1 MIAKQK
7 IHGFVAAFDYNH
19 QKMELKNPKDRAE
32 LLDHNFF
39 KYDRES
45 ILKEISF
52 LKQLRP
58 NLTRDT
64 YHVSLNFA
72 PTDQLSK
79 VQLIQIGK
87 DYLNGMGF
95 DDNAFA
101 IWQHF
106 DAEHLHIHV
115 LASRIKYDGS
125 VVSDSNNYQRSE
137 DICRKLEQKYGIE
150 TVKSSKEALDRA
162 PSKDE
167 LEMIQRTG
175 KLSDRML
182 MQERVK
188 DALSKADTVSDFI
201 ALCKQNGVHLIF
213 NQSESTG
220 RVSGITYISDDG
232 FIAKGQKLGNQYK
245 WANLQNNLN
254 YEQSRDRQTIGETN
268 RVTRERFKELLDQGN
283 RGTEKRNGQTSRNSK
298 QYHEQSAG
306 STSNDGNSYQNRD
319 ESGFNAH
326 SDRTDNDKETEQE
339 LEETVSN
346 QLSASTSAVISSISG
361 LLGSISGNEVDD
373 EASQRRKPKRKR

>member
-19 QKMELKNPKDRAE
+19 QKMELENPKERAE

-79 VQLIQIGK
+79 DQLIQIGK
-87 DYLNGMGF
+87 DYLTGMGF
-95 DDNAFA
+95 DDNAYA

-106 DAEHLHIHV
+106 DADHLHIHV

-137 DICRKLEQKYGIE
+137 EICRKLEQKYRIE
-150 TVKSSKEALDRA
+150 TVKSSKEALERA
-162 PSKDE
+162 PTKDE

-175 KLSDRML
+175 KLSDKML

-188 DALSKADTVSDFI
+188 DALSKARTISDFI
-201 ALCKQNGVHLIF
+201 IQCKENGVHLIF
-213 NQSESTG
+213 NQSQSTG
-220 RVSGITYISDDG
+220 RVSGITYISNDG
-232 FIAKGQKLGNQYK
+232 FIAKGQKLGNHYK

-268 RVTRERFKELLDQGN
+268 RNTRERFKELLDQGN
-283 RGTEKRNGQTSRNSK
+283 RGAESRNGQISRNSK
-298 QYHEQSAG
+298 QHHEQSAG
-306 STSNDGNSYQNRD
+306 FTSNNGKSFQNRD
-319 ESGFNAH
+319 ESEFNAH
-326 SDRTDNDKETEQE
+326 SDRTNNDKETEQE

-346 QLSASTSAVISSISG
+346 QLSAGTSAIISSISG
-361 LLGSISGNEVDD
+361 LLGSIGSNEVDD
-373 EASQRRKPKRKR
+373 EVSLRRKPKRKR

>member
-19 QKMELKNPKDRAE
+19 QKMEHENPKDRAE

-39 KYDRES
+39 KYDREC
-45 ILKEISF
+45 ILKEINF

-79 VQLIQIGK
+79 DQLVQIGK
-87 DYLNGMGF
+87 DYLTGMGF
-95 DDNAFA
+95 DDNAYA

-137 DICRKLEQKYGIE
+137 QICRELEQKYGIE

-188 DALSKADTVSDFI
+188 NALSKAYTISDFI
-201 ALCKQNGVHLIF
+201 AQCKQNGVHLIF
-213 NQSESTG
+213 NQSVSTG
-220 RVSGITYISDDG
+220 RVSGITYISNDG

-254 YEQSRDRQTIGETN
+254 YEQSRDLQTIGETN
-268 RVTRERFKELLDQGN
+268 RDTRERFKELLDQGN
-283 RGTEKRNGQTSRNSK
+283 RGTESRNGQTSRNSK
-298 QYHEQSAG
+298 QHHEQSAG
-306 STSNDGNSYQNRD
+306 FTPNNGKPFQNRD
-319 ESGFNAH
+319 ESGFNTH
-326 SDRTDNDKETEQE
+326 SERTNNDKETEQE
-339 LEETVSN
+339 FEEAVSN
-346 QLSASTSAVISSISG
+346 QLSTGTSTVISSISG
-361 LLGSISGNEVDD
+361 LLGSIGGNEVDD
-373 EASQRRKPKRKR
+373 EALRRRKPKRKR

>member
-19 QKMELKNPKDRAE
+19 QKMQLENPKERAE

-79 VQLIQIGK
+79 DQLIQIGK
-87 DYLNGMGF
+87 DYLIGMGF
-95 DDNAFA
+95 DDNSYA

-106 DAEHLHIHV
+106 DADHLHIHV

-137 DICRKLEQKYGIE
+137 QICRELEQKYRIE

-188 DALSKADTVSDFI
+188 DALSKAHTISDFI
-201 ALCKQNGVHLIF
+201 TQCKQNGIYLIF

-220 RVSGITYISDDG
+220 RVSGITYIAENG
-232 FIAKGQKLGNQYK
+232 FIAKGQKLENLYK

-268 RVTRERFKELLDQGN
+268 RDTRERFKELLDQGN
-283 RGTEKRNGQTSRNSK
+283 RGTENRNGKTSRNSE
-298 QYHEQSAG
+298 QHHEQSAG
-306 STSNDGNSYQNRD
+306 FTSNNGKSFQNRD
-319 ESGFNAH
+319 KSGFNSH
-326 SDRTDNDKETEQE
+326 SERTNNDKETEQE
-339 LEETVSN
+339 LEEAVSD
-346 QLSASTSAVISSISG
+346 QLSTGTNTVISSISS
-361 LLGSISGNEVDD
+361 LLDSSSANEVD
-373 EASQRRKPKRKR
+373 EESLRRKPKRKR

>member
-19 QKMELKNPKDRAE
+19 QKMELENPKDRAE

-45 ILKEISF
+45 ILKEINF

-79 VQLIQIGK
+79 DQLIQIGK

-95 DDNAFA
+95 DDNAYA

-137 DICRKLEQKYGIE
+137 TLCRELEHKFGIE

-188 DALSKADTVSDFI
+188 DALSKTDTISDFI
-201 ALCKQNGVHLIF
+201 AQCKQNGVHLIF
-213 NQSESTG
+213 NQSETTG

-268 RVTRERFKELLDQGN
+268 RDTRERFKELLDQGN
-283 RGTEKRNGQTSRNSK
+283 RGTESRNGKTSRNSK
-298 QYHEQSAG
+298 QHHEQSADF
-306 STSNDGNSYQNRD
+306 TSNNGKSFQNRD

-326 SDRTDNDKETEQE
+326 SDRTNNNKGAEQE
-339 LEETVSN
+339 LEAAVSN
-346 QLSASTSAVISSISG
+346 QLSNGTSTVISSISG
-361 LLGSISGNEVDD
+361 LLGNIGGNEVDD
-373 EASQRRKPKRKR
+373 EAIRRRKPKRKR

>member
-19 QKMELKNPKDRAE
+19 LKMELKNPKDRAE

-45 ILKEISF
+45 ILKEINF

-72 PTDQLSK
+72 PNDHLSKDQLT
-79 VQLIQIGK
+79 QIGK
-87 DYLNGMGF
+87 DYLTGMGF
-95 DDNAFA
+95 NDNAYA

-125 VVSDSNNYQRSE
+125 VVADSNNYQRSE
-137 DICRKLEQKYGIE
+137 KICRELEQKYRIE

-188 DALSKADTVSDFI
+188 DALSKAYTISDFI
-201 ALCKQNGVHLIF
+201 IQCKLNGVHLIF

-220 RVSGITYISDDG
+220 RVSGITYISDEG

-245 WANLQNNLN
+245 WATLQNNLN

-268 RVTRERFKELLDQGN
+268 RDTRERFKELLGQGN

-306 STSNDGNSYQNRD
+306 STSNYGNSYQNRD
-319 ESGFNAH
+319 ESGFNSH
-326 SDRTDNDKETEQE
+326 SERTDHDKETEQE

-346 QLSASTSAVISSISG
+346 QLSASTSTIISSISG

-373 EASQRRKPKRKR
+373 EASQRQKPKRKR

>member
-19 QKMELKNPKDRAE
+19 QKMELKNFKDRAE

-79 VQLIQIGK
+79 DQLIQIGK
-87 DYLNGMGF
+87 DYLTGMGF
-95 DDNAFA
+95 DDNAYA

-137 DICRKLEQKYGIE
+137 QICRELEQKYGIE

-188 DALSKADTVSDFI
+188 DALSKSDTISDFI
-201 ALCKQNGVHLIF
+201 VQCKQNGVHLIF

-268 RVTRERFKELLDQGN
+268 RDTRERFKELLDQGN
-283 RGTEKRNGQTSRNSK
+283 RRTENRNGQTSRNSK
-298 QYHEQSAG
+298 QHHEQSAG
-306 STSNDGNSYQNRD
+306 FTSNNGNSFQNRA
-319 ESGFNAH
+319 ENGFNVH
-326 SDRTDNDKETEQE
+326 SERTNNDKETEQE

-346 QLSASTSAVISSISG
+346 QLSTGTSAFISSISG

-373 EASQRRKPKRKR
+373 EASLRRKPKRKR

>member
-19 QKMELKNPKDRAE
+19 QKMELENPKERAE

-58 NLTRDT
+58 NLSRDT

-79 VQLIQIGK
+79 NQLTQIGK

-95 DDNAFA
+95 DDNAYA

-137 DICRKLEQKYGIE
+137 KICRELEQKHGIE

-188 DALSKADTVSDFI
+188 DALSKSDTISDFI
-201 ALCKQNGVHLIF
+201 IQCKLNGVHLIF
-213 NQSESTG
+213 NQSQSTG
-220 RVSGITYISDDG
+220 RVSGITYISNDG

-245 WANLQNNLN
+245 WANLQNNLD

-268 RVTRERFKELLDQGN
+268 RDTRERFKELLDQGN
-283 RGTEKRNGQTSRNSK
+283 RGTENRNCKTSRNSERH
-298 QYHEQSAG
+298 HEQSAG
-306 STSNDGNSYQNRD
+306 FTSNNGKSSQNRD

-326 SDRTDNDKETEQE
+326 SERTNNDKKTEQE
-339 LEETVSN
+339 LEEAVSD
-346 QLSASTSAVISSISG
+346 QLSTGTNTVISSISS
-361 LLGSISGNEVDD
+361 LLDSSSTNEVD
-373 EASQRRKPKRKR
+373 EESLRRKPKRKR

>member
-7 IHGFVAAFDYNH
+7 IHGFVAAFDYNN
-19 QKMELKNPKDRAE
+19 QKMELKNSKDRAE

-39 KYDRES
+39 TYDRKN
-45 ILKEISF
+45 ILKEINF

-58 NLTRDT
+58 NLTRDA

-72 PTDQLSK
+72 LNDKLNQKQLAE
-79 VQLIQIGK
+79 IGTA
-87 DYLNGMGF
+87 YLKGMGF
-95 DDNAFA
+95 DDNAYA

-106 DAEHLHIHV
+106 DADHLHIHV

-137 DICRKLEQKYGIE
+137 KLCRGLEQKYDLE
-150 TVKSSKEALDRA
+150 SVRSSKEALDRA

-188 DALSKADTVSDFI
+188 AVLSKSQDITHFI
-201 ALCKQNGVHLIF
+201 ANCKRNGVYLLF
-213 NQSESTG
+213 NQSETTG
-220 RVSGITYISDDG
+220 RVSGVTYISLEG

-245 WANLQNNLN
+245 WSNLKEKLN
-254 YEQSRDRQTIGETN
+254 YEQSRDRQAIGEGN
-268 RVTRERFKELLDQGN
+268 RETRERFKGILDSGGRGVEAGN
-283 RGTEKRNGQTSRNSK
+283 GKVNRNAD
-298 QYHEQSAG
+298 QYHEESG
-306 STSNDGNSYQNRD
+306 RVISTDGNAFQSREENRHEPNSSTVYRD
-319 ESGFNAH
+319 EGA
-326 SDRTDNDKETEQE
+326 EQGI
-339 LEETVSN
+339 EETVSS
-346 QLSASTSAVISSISG
+346 QLSTRASSIIGNLSG
-361 LLGSISGNEVDD
+361 LLGTIGTDAVDD
-373 EASQRRKPKRKR
+373 DALRRKRKRKR

>member
-32 LLDHNFF
+32 LLDHIFF

-45 ILKEISF
+45 ILKEINF

-72 PTDQLSK
+72 PNDHLSKDQL
-79 VQLIQIGK
+79 VQIGK
-87 DYLNGMGF
+87 DYLTSMGF
-95 DDNAFA
+95 DDNAYA

-106 DAEHLHIHV
+106 DADHLHIHV

-137 DICRKLEQKYGIE
+137 QICRELEQKYGIE

-188 DALSKADTVSDFI
+188 DALSKAETISDFI
-201 ALCKQNGVHLIF
+201 IQCKQNGIHLIF
-213 NQSESTG
+213 NQSETTG

-245 WANLQNNLN
+245 WANLQNKLN
-254 YEQSRDRQTIGETN
+254 YEQGRDHQTIGETN
-268 RVTRERFKELLDQGN
+268 RHTRERFKELLDQGN
-283 RGTEKRNGQTSRNSK
+283 RGTENRNGKTSRNSK
-298 QYHEQSAG
+298 QHHEQSVG
-306 STSNDGNSYQNRD
+306 FTSNNGKSFQNRD

-326 SDRTDNDKETEQE
+326 SERTNDHKETEQE
-339 LEETVSN
+339 PEEALSN
-346 QLSASTSAVISSISG
+346 QLSTGTSAIISSISG
-361 LLGSISGNEVDD
+361 LLGSISSNEVDD
-373 EASQRRKPKRKR
+373 EASLRRKPKRKR

>member
-45 ILKEISF
+45 ILKEIGF

-79 VQLIQIGK
+79 NQLTQIGK
-87 DYLNGMGF
+87 DYLNSMGF
-95 DDNAFA
+95 DDNAYA

-137 DICRKLEQKYGIE
+137 KICRELEQKYRIE

-188 DALSKADTVSDFI
+188 DVLSKAHTISDFI
-201 ALCKQNGVHLIF
+201 IQCKLNGIHLIF

-220 RVSGITYISDDG
+220 RVSGITYISNDG

-268 RVTRERFKELLDQGN
+268 RDTRERFKELLDQGN
-283 RGTEKRNGQTSRNSK
+283 RGTESRNGQINRNSK

-306 STSNDGNSYQNRD
+306 FTSNNGNSFQNRA
-319 ESGFNAH
+319 ENGFNIH
-326 SDRTDNDKETEQE
+326 SEQSNNDKETEQE
-339 LEETVSN
+339 LEETVSD

-361 LLGSISGNEVDD
+361 LLGSISGNEVDE
-373 EASQRRKPKRKR
+373 EALPRKPKRKR

>member
-19 QKMELKNPKDRAE
+19 QKMQLENPKERAE

-79 VQLIQIGK
+79 DQLIQIGK
-87 DYLNGMGF
+87 DYLTGMGF
-95 DDNAFA
+95 DDNAYA

-106 DAEHLHIHV
+106 DADHLHIHV

-137 DICRKLEQKYGIE
+137 EICRKLEQKYRIE

-188 DALSKADTVSDFI
+188 DALSKGDTISDFI
-201 ALCKQNGVHLIF
+201 IQCKLNGVHLIF
-213 NQSESTG
+213 NQSQSTG
-220 RVSGITYISDDG
+220 RVSGITYISNDG

-245 WANLQNNLN
+245 WANLQNSLD

-268 RVTRERFKELLDQGN
+268 RDTRERFKELLDQGN
-283 RGTEKRNGQTSRNSK
+283 RGTENRNGKTIRNSERH
-298 QYHEQSAG
+298 HEQSAG
-306 STSNDGNSYQNRD
+306 FTSNNGKSSQNRD

-326 SDRTDNDKETEQE
+326 SERTNNDKETEQE
-339 LEETVSN
+339 LEEAVSD
-346 QLSASTSAVISSISG
+346 QLSTGTNTVISSISS
-361 LLGSISGNEVDD
+361 LLDSSSTNEVD
-373 EASQRRKPKRKR
+373 EESLRRKPKRKR

>member
-1 MIAKQK
+1 
-7 IHGFVAAFDYNH
+7 
-19 QKMELKNPKDRAE
+19 
-32 LLDHNFF
+32 
-39 KYDRES
+39 
-45 ILKEISF
+45 
-52 LKQLRP
+52 
-58 NLTRDT
+58 
-64 YHVSLNFA
+64 
-72 PTDQLSK
+72 
-79 VQLIQIGK
+79 

-137 DICRKLEQKYGIE
+137 DICRKLEQKYIIE

-201 ALCKQNGVHLIF
+201 ALCKQNGV
-213 NQSESTG
+213 
-220 RVSGITYISDDG
+220 
-232 FIAKGQKLGNQYK
+232 
-245 WANLQNNLN
+245 
-254 YEQSRDRQTIGETN
+254 
-268 RVTRERFKELLDQGN
+268 
-283 RGTEKRNGQTSRNSK
+283 
-298 QYHEQSAG
+298 
-306 STSNDGNSYQNRD
+306 
-319 ESGFNAH
+319 
-326 SDRTDNDKETEQE
+326 
-339 LEETVSN
+339 
-346 QLSASTSAVISSISG
+346 
-361 LLGSISGNEVDD
+361 
-373 EASQRRKPKRKR
+373 

>member
-45 ILKEISF
+45 ILKEINF

-72 PTDQLSK
+72 PNDHLSKDQLA
-79 VQLIQIGK
+79 QIGK
-87 DYLNGMGF
+87 DYLTGMGF
-95 DDNAFA
+95 DDNVYA

-106 DAEHLHIHV
+106 DADHLHIHV

-137 DICRKLEQKYGIE
+137 QICRRLEQKFGIE
-150 TVKSSKEALDRA
+150 TVKSSKESLDRA

-188 DALSKADTVSDFI
+188 DALSKAETISDFI
-201 ALCKQNGVHLIF
+201 IQCKQNGIHLIF
-213 NQSESTG
+213 NQSETTG

-245 WANLQNNLN
+245 WANLQNKLN
-254 YEQSRDRQTIGETN
+254 YEQSRDRQTIGKTN
-268 RVTRERFKELLDQGN
+268 RDTREQFKELLDQGN
-283 RGTEKRNGQTSRNSK
+283 RGSENRNSKTSRNSK
-298 QYHEQSAG
+298 QHHEQSAG
-306 STSNDGNSYQNRD
+306 FTSNNGKSFQNRD
-319 ESGFNAH
+319 ESGSNPY
-326 SDRTDNDKETEQE
+326 SERTNNNKEAEQE
-339 LEETVSN
+339 LEEAVSN
-346 QLSASTSAVISSISG
+346 QLSTGTSTVISSISG
-361 LLGSISGNEVDD
+361 LLGGISANEVDD
-373 EASQRRKPKRKR
+373 EASRRRKPKRKR

>member
-19 QKMELKNPKDRAE
+19 QKMELENPKERAE

-45 ILKEISF
+45 ILREIGF

-79 VQLIQIGK
+79 NQLTQIGK
-87 DYLNGMGF
+87 DYLTGMGF
-95 DDNAFA
+95 DDNAYA

-106 DAEHLHIHV
+106 DADHLHIHV
-115 LASRIKYDGS
+115 LASRIKYAGS

-137 DICRKLEQKYGIE
+137 DICRELEQKYGIE
-150 TVKSSKEALDRA
+150 TVKSSKDALDRA

-188 DALSKADTVSDFI
+188 DALSKAHTISDFI
-201 ALCKQNGVHLIF
+201 GQCKQNGVHLIF

-254 YEQSRDRQTIGETN
+254 YEQSRDRQTIGKTN
-268 RVTRERFKELLDQGN
+268 RDTRERFKELLDQGN
-283 RGTEKRNGQTSRNSK
+283 RGTENRNGKTSRNSK
-298 QYHEQSAG
+298 QHHEQSDG
-306 STSNDGNSYQNRD
+306 FTSNIGKSFQNRD

-326 SDRTDNDKETEQE
+326 SERANDNKEAEQE
-339 LEETVSN
+339 LEEAVSN
-346 QLSASTSAVISSISG
+346 GTSAVISSISG
-361 LLGSISGNEVDD
+361 LLGSIGGNEVDD
-373 EASQRRKPKRKR
+373 EALRRRKPKRKR

>member
-19 QKMELKNPKDRAE
+19 QKLELENPKERAE

-45 ILKEISF
+45 ILKEIGF

-58 NLTRDT
+58 NLSRDT

-79 VQLIQIGK
+79 DQLIQIGK

-95 DDNAFA
+95 DDNAYA

-137 DICRKLEQKYGIE
+137 QICRELEQKYGIA

-188 DALSKADTVSDFI
+188 YALSKSDTISDFI
-201 ALCKQNGVHLIF
+201 AQCKQNGVHLIF
-213 NQSESTG
+213 NQSVSTG
-220 RVSGITYISDDG
+220 RISGITYISNDG

-254 YEQSRDRQTIGETN
+254 YEQSRDLQTIGETN
-268 RVTRERFKELLDQGN
+268 RDTRERFKELLDQGN
-283 RGTEKRNGQTSRNSK
+283 RGTESRNGQTSRNSK
-298 QYHEQSAG
+298 QHHEQSAG
-306 STSNDGNSYQNRD
+306 FTSNNGKSFQNRN
-319 ESGFNAH
+319 ESGFNTH
-326 SDRTDNDKETEQE
+326 SERTNDHKETEQE
-339 LEETVSN
+339 LEEAVSN
-346 QLSASTSAVISSISG
+346 QLSAGTSTVISSISS
-361 LLGSISGNEVDD
+361 LLGSIGGNEVDD
-373 EASQRRKPKRKR
+373 EALRRRKPKRKR

>member
-19 QKMELKNPKDRAE
+19 QKMELENPKDRAE

-52 LKQLRP
+52 LKRLRP

-79 VQLIQIGK
+79 DQLVQIGK
-87 DYLNGMGF
+87 DYLIGMGF
-95 DDNAFA
+95 DDNAYA

-137 DICRKLEQKYGIE
+137 QICRELEQKYDIE

-188 DALSKADTVSDFI
+188 EVLRKADTISDFI
-201 ALCKQNGVHLIF
+201 ALSKQYGVHLIF

-268 RVTRERFKELLDQGN
+268 RDTRERFKELLDQGN
-283 RGTEKRNGQTSRNSK
+283 RGTKSRNGQISRNSK
-298 QYHEQSAG
+298 QHHEQSAG
-306 STSNDGNSYQNRD
+306 FTSNNGKSFQSRD

-326 SDRTDNDKETEQE
+326 SERTNNNKEAEQE
-339 LEETVSN
+339 LEEAVSN
-346 QLSASTSAVISSISG
+346 QLSIGTSAVISNISG
-361 LLGSISGNEVDD
+361 LLGSIGGNEVDD
-373 EASQRRKPKRKR
+373 EALRRRKPKRKR